1 MYGEGDFY
9 TLKGVVEEFFER
21 AGLRGETK
29 WDPADKKPFLHPG
42 RQADIV
48 YEGVKVGYLGEVHPA
63 VMDNY
68 GLSEKTYVAVLDM
81 PLITERAGFDRK
93 YTGIARFPA
102 VTRDISMLVPKTILA
117 GTVEDM
123 IRQRGGRML
132 ESCSLFDLYEGV
144 QVKPGC
150 KSMAYSLSFRSPDKT
165 LGDQEVG
172 AAMKKIWNGLES
184 LGIEIRS

>member
-1 MYGEGDFY
+1 
-9 TLKGVVEEFFER
+9 
-21 AGLRGETK
+21 
-29 WDPADKKPFLHPG
+29 
-42 RQADIV
+42 
-48 YEGVKVGYLGEVHPA
+48 
-63 VMDNY
+63 
-68 GLSEKTYVAVLDM
+68 
-81 PLITERAGFDRK
+81 
-93 YTGIARFPA
+93 
-102 VTRDISMLVPKTILA
+102 
-117 GTVEDM
+117 M